1 VRIVYYTGQG
11 DDVRLNTF
19 GSPPYEAKGADLALY
34 ADYVPPGWIYTAG
47 CPARHSQLRPYWF

>member
-1 VRIVYYTGQG
+1 VYYTGQG

-34 ADYVPPGWIYTAG
+34 ADYVPPGGYTPPGVQRGTA
-47 CPARHSQLRPYWF
+47 S